1 MSHGLCLVLNVY
13 YSFNL
18 HNTLEEYTIIMP
30 ISQMMILKLREVT

>member
-1 MSHGLCLVLNVY
+1 MNHGLCLVLNVY

-18 HNTLEEYTIIMP
+18 HTLEEYTIIMP